1 MNQPDD
7 ENNKAEKSKYNARW
21 FAMLITA
28 KAVII
33 LVVVI
38 IILALKGLL

>member
-1 MNQPDD
+1 MSQPEDESDD
-7 ENNKAEKSKYNARW
+7 AEKSKYNARW
-21 FAMLITA
+21 FALLITA

-38 IILALKGLL
+38 IILVLKGLL

>member
-7 ENNKAEKSKYNARW
+7 EQQEKSKYNARW
-21 FAMLITA
+21 FALLISA
-28 KAVII
+28 KAVLI

>member
-7 ENNKAEKSKYNARW
+7 DEQIEKSKYNARW
-21 FAMLITA
+21 FALLVTA